1 MRCGSTNYSGLRNRG
16 GRAAPGADYVK
27 GANRQLSD
35 QMLFGSVY
43 PNCGPLKEVRQIV
56 DTLGFASE
64 EIKAKYLG
72 GNARGLLGLP
82 AT

>member
-1 MRCGSTNYSGLRNRG
+1 VPGQYAHYEFPGSE
-16 GRAAPGADYVK
+16 DYVK

-56 DTLGFASE
+56 EALGFANE
-64 EIKAKYLG
+64 EIKQKYLQ
-72 GNARGLLGLP
+72 GNARRLLGL
-82 AT
+82 ATN